1 MNIYNEKKT
10 KVLKEEDLDM
20 EKGYLKTDTL
30 TKHIKAQKG
39 VEEKGHYEV
48 IKEYE
53 NGGKDVKW
61 VVDAKGVEPIEEHD
75 EYEQIEVYVPY
86 TKEELEKIEQDKIV
100 EQINEL
106 KQTLSA
112 TDYKTLKYVDGYY
125 TEEEYAEIKAYRE
138 SLREQIRE
146 LEVKINPAKEN
157 AIYE

>member
-86 TKEELEKIEQDKIV
+86 TKEELEKIEQDKIIA
-100 EQINEL
+100 EMNEI
-106 KQTLSA
+106 KSELSA

-138 SLREQIRE
+138 SLREQIRD

-157 AIYE
+157 AEHE